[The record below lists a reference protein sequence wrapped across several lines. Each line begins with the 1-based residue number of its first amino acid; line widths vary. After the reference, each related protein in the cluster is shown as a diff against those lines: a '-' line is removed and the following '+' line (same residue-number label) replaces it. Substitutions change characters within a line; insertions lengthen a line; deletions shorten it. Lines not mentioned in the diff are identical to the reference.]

1 MTDQLQNKKTN
12 KEPER
17 NEAESC
23 GGSRREKTKYR
34 LARAAGE
41 CMKTTPVDALTVKEI
56 ADAAGVTRQ
65 TFYRN
70 FLDKYDMINWYFEKL
85 LMESFARM
93 GDGKTI
99 YDGLTRK
106 FEFIRNEQVFFAAAF
121 RSDDRNSLKEHDY
134 ELILN
139 FYQDLIR
146 KKTGRIPEEE
156 TLFQLK
162 LYCRGSIHMTVE
174 WLLSEKKCTPRR
186 MAALLVNAMPRK
198 LEELF
203 RSLDVLGTGI
213 KICEKNIKK

>member
-1 MTDQLQNKKTN
+1 MADST
-12 KEPER
+12 R
-17 NEAESC
+17 NETCEIFREETGPIETGAVRS
-23 GGSRREKTKYR
+23 GVSRREKTKYR

-70 FLDKYDMINWYFEKL
+70 FLDKYDLINWYFEKL

-93 GDGKTI
+93 GDGKSV

-106 FEFIRNEQVFFAAAF
+106 FEFIQKEEIFFAAAF

-139 FYQDLIR
+139 FYQELIR
-146 KKTGRIPEEE
+146 KKTGRLPEEE
-156 TLFQLK
+156 ILFQLR

-174 WLLSEKKCTPRR
+174 WLLAEKKCTPRR

-203 RSLDVLGTGI
+203 RSLDVLGG
-213 KICEKNIKK
+213 NIYF

>member
-1 MTDQLQNKKTN
+1 
-12 KEPER
+12 
-17 NEAESC
+17 
-23 GGSRREKTKYR
+23 
-34 LARAAGE
+34 
-41 CMKTTPVDALTVKEI
+41 MKTTPVDDLTVKEI

-70 FLDKYDMINWYFEKL
+70 FLDKYDLINWYFEKL

-156 TLFQLK
+156 ILFQLK

-174 WLLSEKKCTPRR
+174 WLLSEKKCTPKR
-186 MAALLVNAMPRK
+186 MATLLVNAMPRK